1 MSLCLF
7 KAYPWLLD
15 IVLKDGRRSFFDNKK
30 NIPFLNKLNN
40 DFFDSNIFVRRDIPS
55 VSDSSFVQLPLDS
68 LFDDFPCTK
77 AI

>member
-30 NIPFLNKLNN
+30 NIPFLNKLNK
-40 DFFDSNIFVRRDIPS
+40 DFFDTNIFVRRDIPFIP
-55 VSDSSFVQLPLDS
+55 DSSFEQLPLVS
-68 LFDDFPCTK
+68 LFNDFPCTK
-77 AI
+77 SI